1 MCIMN
6 FWFVSTLPEITG
18 EKVERKMKKYQ
29 VGGGGGGVVGG
40 EAGVVNRKTYLS
52 FVTSLQKLNRNSQ

>member
-6 FWFVSTLPEITG
+6 FWFVSIDDVARDYWG
-18 EKVERKMKKYQ
+18 ESGERKMKKYW
-29 VGGGGGGVVGG
+29 GGRGVRGG
-40 EAGVVNRKTYLS
+40 EVGVVNCKTYLS